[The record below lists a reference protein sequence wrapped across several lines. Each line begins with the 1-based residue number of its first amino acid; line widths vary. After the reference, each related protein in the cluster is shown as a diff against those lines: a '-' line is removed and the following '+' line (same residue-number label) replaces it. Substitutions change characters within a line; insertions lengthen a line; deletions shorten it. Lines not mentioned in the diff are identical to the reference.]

1 MTEQN
6 ALPEWM
12 DNGFAIAEPDMSRD
26 YLRAETK
33 WRGEA
38 SRFWQ
43 QERELRAKV
52 RRSLDLDED
61 DRALVYQVE
70 YRKIEEAFKASADG
84 FTNYWLQ
91 ERRLAHERVYR
102 NLSDGF
108 RSSLLSA
115 MALPDDALEG
125 TLNVAQRSG
134 QRDLAQ
140 AVAQVALERGD
151 FGLFECWGR
160 ENSDK
165 ASALRL
171 LRRVPGFDQLTTR
184 VHKAMKP
191 PRPDNV
197 SQLRPGHAEVEAAR
211 EAEENSRINAQTRE
225 FFGNPSLGR
234 RRGRGRRVS

>member
-12 DNGFAIAEPDMSRD
+12 DTGHAIAEPDMDRD

-52 RRSLDLDED
+52 RRSLDLDEG

-70 YRKIEEAFKASADG
+70 YGKIEEAFNASADG
-84 FTNYWLQ
+84 FTNHWLQ
-91 ERRLAHERVYR
+91 ERQLAHERVYR

-108 RSSLLSA
+108 RDSLLSA
-115 MALPDDALEG
+115 ASLPDDALEG
-125 TLNVAQRSG
+125 TYNVAHRSG
-134 QRDLAQ
+134 QADLAQ
-140 AVAQVALERGD
+140 AVAMTALERGN
-151 FGLFECWGR
+151 FGLFERWGR

-165 ASALRL
+165 AKALKT

-184 VHKAMKP
+184 IHKAMKP
-191 PRPDNV
+191 PRPDSV
-197 SQLRPGHAEVEAAR
+197 SQLRPGAAEVQAVA
-211 EAEENSRINAQTRE
+211 EAESRDRTNAQVRE

-234 RRGRGRRVS
+234 RRGRRVS

>member
-26 YLRAETK
+26 YLWAETK

-43 QERELRAKV
+43 QERDLRQKV

-70 YRKIEEAFKASADG
+70 YGKIEEAFKASADG
-84 FTNYWLQ
+84 FTNHWLQ
-91 ERRLAHERVYR
+91 ERQLAHERVYR

-108 RSSLLSA
+108 RDSLLSA
-115 MALPDDALEG
+115 ASLPDDALEG
-125 TLNVAQRSG
+125 TYNVAHRSG
-134 QRDLAQ
+134 QADLAQ
-140 AVAQVALERGD
+140 AIAMTALERNN
-151 FGLFECWGR
+151 FALFERWGR

-165 ASALRL
+165 AKALQT

-191 PRPDNV
+191 PRPDSV
-197 SQLRPGHAEVEAAR
+197 SQMRPGAAEVQAAA
-211 EAEENSRINAQTRE
+211 EAESHDRTNAQVRE

-234 RRGRGRRVS
+234 RGRGRRVS